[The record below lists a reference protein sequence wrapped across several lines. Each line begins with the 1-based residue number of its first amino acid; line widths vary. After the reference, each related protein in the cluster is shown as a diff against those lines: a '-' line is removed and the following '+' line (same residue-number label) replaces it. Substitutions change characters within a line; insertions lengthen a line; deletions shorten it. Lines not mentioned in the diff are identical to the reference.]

1 VAVEVIV
8 FLGST
13 VSGLNHREDEI
24 IVMKLQKRRRQAH
37 ALYITEVVLYFT
49 HEHNSMVSSY

>member
-8 FLGST
+8 FLRSA

-24 IVMKLQKRRRQAH
+24 IVMNLQKRGRQAH
-37 ALYITEVVLYFT
+37 ALCITEVVLYFT
-49 HEHNSMVSSY
+49 H

>member
-1 VAVEVIV
+1 VAVELIV
-8 FLGST
+8 FLLSA

-24 IVMKLQKRRRQAH
+24 ILMKLQKDRRQAH
-37 ALYITEVVLYFT
+37 DLCITEDVLYFT